1 MMRNKQWPRVLI
13 ALMVSLGLWVYV
25 VTVENPVQELEINN
39 IPVTFSGEDLL
50 REDYDLLVTGSNVS
64 SGVTLE
70 FSGKLSDLKKL
81 QDERSE
87 IQVTIDITYLRRAQ
101 EHTLSYNMA
110 DVTLPASVSS
120 QDISLHAKSPS
131 TVTLTLEKLSRVTI
145 PVKIQQNLDLEE
157 NYMAGRLTQ
166 NYEEIT
172 IEGPDEIVR
181 QVSYAQAILDR
192 DNVDKSI
199 TATLPLTLIDNNGE
213 IVEDDAVACSA
224 QEVEVSLPVLMYKDV
239 PLEVP
244 IIYGGGISEEDVVVE
259 PSPKTIRISGE
270 PAMLEAIQSIKLSN
284 IDVAG
289 LLTNSEILT
298 REIVV
303 PDGVNNVSG
312 ESQATVS
319 VEIKNKAIRQLRV
332 SSSNFQYMGLPSDM
346 MPSFRTTVLTVTV
359 RANVEDID
367 QITEDNLRVV
377 VDFTDYNLTKNMNM
391 PVKIY
396 VDGFDGAGVI
406 AEAGYS
412 VLVDVVSAEE
422 MNAQ

>member
-1 MMRNKQWPRVLI
+1 MMRNKQWLRVLV
-13 ALMVSLGLWVYV
+13 ALAASLALWVYV

-39 IPVTFSGEDLL
+39 IPVTFAGEDLL

-64 SGVTLE
+64 SGVTLS

-81 QDERSE
+81 QDDRAE
-87 IQVTIDITYLRRAQ
+87 IQVTIDITYLRKAQ
-101 EHTLSYNMA
+101 EHTLSYNMT
-110 DVTLPASVSS
+110 DITLPSSVSS
-120 QDISLHAKSPS
+120 QDVSLYAKSPN

-145 PVKIQQNLDLEE
+145 PVKIQQDVHLED
-157 NYMAGRLTQ
+157 NYMSGRLTQ
-166 NYEEIT
+166 NYEEII
-172 IEGPDEIVR
+172 IEGPDELVK

-199 TATLPLTLIDNNGE
+199 TATLPLTLIDANGE
-213 IVEDDAVACSA
+213 IIEDDAITCSA
-224 QEVEVSLPVLMYKDV
+224 LEVEVSLPVLMYKDV

-244 IIYGGGISEEDVVVE
+244 VIYGGGISEEDVVVE
-259 PSPKTIRISGE
+259 PNPKTIRISGE
-270 PAMLEAIQSIKLSN
+270 PATLEAIQSIKLSN
-284 IDVAG
+284 IDVSA
-289 LLTNSEILT
+289 LLTNSETLT

-332 SSSNFQYMGLPSDM
+332 SSSNFQYIGLPTDM
-346 MPSFRTTVLTVTV
+346 IPNFRTTVLTVTV

-377 VDFTDYNLTKNMNM
+377 VDFTDWNLSKNMTM

-396 VDGFDGAGVI
+396 IDGFEGAGVI
-406 AEAGYS
+406 SESEYM
-412 VLVDVVSAEE
+412 VLVDVFSAEE